1 MQYTVPAS
9 AASNSATVGDLRNQ
23 MVQFDSARTNLIL
36 QSQAFSTAPW
46 ALGGGVTVPTTNG
59 TDPRGGATACTISD
73 AAGTLGELTQPI
85 TVANDGTQYVVSCY
99 FTAGTS
105 LQSKFGVRLSGG
117 TPVDQ
122 FVEFVP
128 QSGLVITSAGTYT
141 INAFTIGGVSWYRVN
156 ILIANNT
163 SGNVTLTPYIQ
174 PASAN
179 VGATGT
185 ILAFGAQVE
194 TAPTNGAAVPSA
206 YVQTASVAETTPA
219 GTLPAFLQGKA
230 VDIQTF
236 LANGN
241 STAPAW
247 ANRALLIGVGGG
259 GGGGG
264 SPSASPG
271 YGAGGGGGGQRTE
284 GTIVTV
290 VPGAITAVTIGNGGN
305 GGGNNTN
312 GSSGSA
318 TTFGALLTLAGGSG
332 GAKSVQASGFANG
345 GTGGVPGQNDGFNGT
360 YMDVAFTI
368 SAAGG
373 NGGGNGGQ
381 GGINGGVGS
390 NAAANSGGGGGGHS
404 GSGVL
409 SGGNGGSGKLVV
421 IYYRA

>member
-46 ALGGGVTVPTTNG
+46 ALGGGVTVPATNG

-85 TVANDGTQYVVSCY
+85 TVANDSQQYVVSCY

-141 INAFTIGGVSWYRVN
+141 INAFSIGGVAWYRVN

-163 SGNVTLTPYIQ
+163 TGNVTATPYIQ

-185 ILAFGAQVE
+185 ILAFGAQFE

-236 LANGN
+236 TANGN
-241 STAPAW
+241 STAPPW
-247 ANRALLIGVGGG
+247 ANRALLIGDGGGAGGADGGALANSGG

-264 SPSASPG
+264 S
-271 YGAGGGGGGQRTE
+271 GGHTDG
-284 GTIVTV
+284 TV
-290 VPGAITAVTIGNGGN
+290 VNITGGAVTAVTIGSGGAR
-305 GGGNNTN
+305 NNP
-312 GSSGSA
+312 GSS
-318 TTFGALLTLAGGSG
+318 TTFGALLTLTGGATGGAGSALTGGAGGIAGTNGFPGGSG
-332 GAKSVQASGFANG
+332 SSPGNVSIQAAGGAGGGKGGQGGAS
-345 GTGGVPGQNDGFNGT
+345 
-360 YMDVAFTI
+360 
-368 SAAGG
+368 GG
-373 NGGGNGGQ
+373 NGG
-381 GGINGGVGS
+381 
-390 NAAANSGGGGGGHS
+390 AASANTGGGGGG
-404 GSGVL
+404 
-409 SGGNGGSGKLVV
+409 GGDGGQGGAGGSGRLIV